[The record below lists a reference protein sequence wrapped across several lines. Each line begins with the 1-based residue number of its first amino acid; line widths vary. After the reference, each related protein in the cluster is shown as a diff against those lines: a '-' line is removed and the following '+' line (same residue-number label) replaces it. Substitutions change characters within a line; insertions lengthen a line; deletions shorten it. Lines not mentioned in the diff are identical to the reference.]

1 MSNLDPS
8 TQKKIVQEGL
18 VEVERRDNPL
28 CVNKTTSLSNFNGG
42 SNDDRSARP
51 KSGIGRDSSGNAELK
66 MEKSSTDVKIEMMST
81 SKFSNRVTFDSMNP
95 PYKP

>member
-1 MSNLDPS
+1 MTVSDGTANIHAHRINL
-8 TQKKIVQEGL
+8 
-18 VEVERRDNPL
+18 
-28 CVNKTTSLSNFNGG
+28 F
-42 SNDDRSARP
+42 
-51 KSGIGRDSSGNAELK
+51 SGIGRDSSGNAELK